1 MESSNMSAIDP
12 SKPEAGF
19 ATTASVRFNFA
30 AAAIELDQAA
40 AAIGDN
46 AAAILV
52 NQGNIGDNG
61 ADIATN
67 AAAILVNQGNIGDNA
82 AGIADNAAAILV
94 NQGDIGDNAAGIG
107 ANAAAILVN
116 QGDIAG
122 NTSAI
127 LERQMLSE
135 KAAINGYC
143 PLDNSALVPII
154 NIPITNLTF
163 MGGWDAAPGLLPA
176 APTSGN
182 FWVISNAGTLTVVP
196 PGGTTPTPTAMIEGD
211 YLLYA
216 DSDGYFYQIK
226 PNFDLEDARYLQL
239 AGGILTGPVD
249 GVPPVE
255 PEHLTRKDFV
265 DAGDA
270 AALAAAAAAQ
280 GTADTALANAAT
292 ADGKAVAAHNAAD
305 AAQVSAD
312 AADGKA
318 VAAQGTADTALANA
332 ATADGKAVAA
342 QSTADGAAAA
352 AAAAQGTANA
362 AMPKAG
368 GAFTGVVGLVPGAAA
383 VDALQK
389 AQIDQAIADAIAAI
403 PPPVSLELPVG
414 AMVLGYNPTGLLPGT
429 WVQLPEGT
437 FLMNTVAGAAPA
449 GGSNDAVTVAHGHAV
464 TDPGHGH
471 AVVDPTHTHTVVDPM
486 HSHSFDL
493 KEAGASAAQA
503 GGESG
508 ATVNSQATTS
518 VLTGITNAVAATGVS
533 VTAGPAGVTVNSG
546 GSGVTVGDTGTPGAG
561 LNRPLFEGVAI
572 YKRTA

>member
-52 NQGNIGDNG
+52 NQG
-61 ADIATN
+61 
-67 AAAILVNQGNIGDNA
+67 
-82 AGIADNAAAILV
+82 
-94 NQGDIGDNAAGIG
+94 DIGDNAAGIG

-127 LERQMLSE
+127 LDRQMLSE

-471 AVVDPTHTHTVVDPM
+471 AVTDPGHGHAVVDPTHTHTVVDPM